1 MTGRAPTLEAVKA
14 MLAQALEASAVPD
27 LSSPAAYYFDADK
40 LAIAVMKHFGGACL
54 TCGRVL
60 DQGDPASVDGGG
72 DCAACIC
79 EADGR
84 PLVIPFRR
92 DVHVNADEGD
102 DDE

>member
-1 MTGRAPTLEAVKA
+1 MSRAPTLEAVKA

-40 LAIAVMKHFGGACL
+40 LATEVMKHFGAACL

-60 DQGDPASVDGGG
+60 DQGDPASTDCGG

-79 EADGR
+79 EAEGR
-84 PLVIPFRR
+84 PLIIPFRR
-92 DVHVNADEGD
+92 NVHVDANEGD
-102 DDE
+102 EDE